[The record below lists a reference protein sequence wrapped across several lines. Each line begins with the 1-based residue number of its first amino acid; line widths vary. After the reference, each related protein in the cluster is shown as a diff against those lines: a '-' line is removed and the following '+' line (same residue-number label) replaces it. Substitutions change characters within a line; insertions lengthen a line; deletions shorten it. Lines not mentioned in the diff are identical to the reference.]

1 MNISRNRLSSSVVLL
16 CACTLLV
23 HATSAVLVSPVEL
36 CVAQLCGTAPLV
48 SERCAAACQRW
59 NGPVDDKRAPSP
71 LQGVAGS
78 RKRYSSFVRV
88 GRRAS
93 AGDKRYSSFVRIG
106 RAAAGALNDRLAE
119 INRRS

>member
-1 MNISRNRLSSSVVLL
+1 M
-16 CACTLLV
+16 
-23 HATSAVLVSPVEL
+23 LVSPVQL

-48 SERCAAACQRW
+48 SERCTAACQRW
-59 NGPVDDKRAPSP
+59 NGPVDDKRAASS
-71 LQGVAGS
+71 LQGVGGSS

-106 RAAAGALNDRLAE
+106 RAAAAGALNDRG
-119 INRRS
+119 